1 MQSSSRHDRLTILAE
16 SKLTG
21 HARGINDATATQ
33 RPGSAVQPLGAN
45 PFPLAAGVIPV
56 ACWIYYFKKPTYE
69 AFSLLQVEPRE
80 PKLFDERG
88 LDNVEYKSVLPYLQ
102 TQVKLL
108 TSDRVLWPAV
118 AGSSVAKL
126 PVIAKSQ
133 DPKAD
138 LRKKMD
144 VEILENTYLIR
155 VALELPNGDHAA
167 RIVNAVVDS
176 YLSYNKEYKH
186 GANAQLKA
194 SLQLQLEKLKN
205 ELKTTSGELQA
216 LHQKGTVEI
225 DKPKLNLG
233 RKENGG
239 DGTQPTFSSL
249 PAEQIQT
256 IVDQMVKSDLEL
268 IATRAAID
276 ARQAA
281 NRQSPETITEL
292 KIKLDELTRRREA
305 LVKLFEQL
313 KIEKK
318 EVNTDTFPATLLNYE
333 LQNLLDKREKVTANL
348 AQLDFESEQDSFRV
362 LLVHPASVPKFAKDN
377 DLVKYMAAAFFAV
390 LFALIGLFL
399 LLEINAGHAAHPG
412 HAQPSA

>member
-1 MQSSSRHDRLTILAE
+1 MQPQRSVLGRLFSRWAQILF
-16 SKLTG
+16 LW
-21 HARGINDATATQ
+21 
-33 RPGSAVQPLGAN
+33 
-45 PFPLAAGVIPV
+45 PLAFIPV
-56 ACWIYYFKKPTYE
+56 ACWIYYFKEPTYE

-205 ELKTTSGELQA
+205 ELKTTSGVLQA

-233 RKENGG
+233 LVRKTVAMGR
-239 DGTQPTFSSL
+239 SRHS
-249 PAEQIQT
+249 
-256 IVDQMVKSDLEL
+256 
-268 IATRAAID
+268 AA
-276 ARQAA
+276 
-281 NRQSPETITEL
+281 S
-292 KIKLDELTRRREA
+292 
-305 LVKLFEQL
+305 
-313 KIEKK
+313 
-318 EVNTDTFPATLLNYE
+318 
-333 LQNLLDKREKVTANL
+333 
-348 AQLDFESEQDSFRV
+348 
-362 LLVHPASVPKFAKDN
+362 
-377 DLVKYMAAAFFAV
+377 
-390 LFALIGLFL
+390 
-399 LLEINAGHAAHPG
+399 
-412 HAQPSA
+412 QPSKYKRSSTRW